1 MLFDRQETLSRVL
14 ESTTAFVRFRYKAFL
29 KLHFIIRN
37 GVPLH
42 FTIRNT
48 VPYNKPLTNRACSGS
63 TGEYWRSVVA
73 VRTSLR
79 SVRTT
84 TTSGQYSPVRPSRSV
99 SKRLIY
105 IVKKI
110 NCQMV
115 RDEKCLVSF
124 PFNCSSH
131 IYNGCHFVLFPCR
144 APPCSSEERP
154 TR

>member
-48 VPYNKPLTNRACSGS
+48 VPYNKPLTNRACSGR
-63 TGEYWRSVVA
+63 TGEYWPSVVA

-99 SKRLIY
+99 SKRLIS
-105 IVKKI
+105 VKKSDSVSKFK
-110 NCQMV
+110 Q
-115 RDEKCLVSF
+115 ELKLFCLQIDR
-124 PFNCSSH
+124 H
-131 IYNGCHFVLFPCR
+131 D
-144 APPCSSEERP
+144 
-154 TR
+154 

>member
-48 VPYNKPLTNRACSGS
+48 VPYNKPLTNRACSGR

-99 SKRLIY
+99 SKRLLFSARENQ
-105 IVKKI
+105 KLCWTFTKI
-110 NCQMV
+110 PSIKSVNEEV
-115 RDEKCLVSF
+115 VNTKI
-124 PFNCSSH
+124 SSTKTKMRQWVDK
-131 IYNGCHFVLFPCR
+131 I
-144 APPCSSEERP
+144 
-154 TR
+154 

>member
-1 MLFDRQETLSRVL
+1 MLFDRQETLSQVL

-42 FTIRNT
+42 FSIRNT
-48 VPYNKPLTNRACSGS
+48 VPYNKPLTNRACSGR

-99 SKRLIY
+99 SKRLLLKTELGILDFQHFHWLAGHRLSAH
-105 IVKKI
+105 IPALPNMVNESI
-110 NCQMV
+110 NKESWIKNFQTGG
-115 RDEKCLVSF
+115 
-124 PFNCSSH
+124 H
-131 IYNGCHFVLFPCR
+131 
-144 APPCSSEERP
+144 
-154 TR
+154 

>member
-48 VPYNKPLTNRACSGS
+48 VPYNKPLTNRACSGR
-63 TGEYWRSVVA
+63 TGEYWPSVVA
-73 VRTSLR
+73 VRISLR

-99 SKRLIY
+99 SKRLLFIY
-105 IVKKI
+105 LIV
-110 NCQMV
+110 NN
-115 RDEKCLVSF
+115 
-124 PFNCSSH
+124 FNFFLLCPQ
-131 IYNGCHFVLFPCR
+131 FVVNTKYIDTLIKLLL
-144 APPCSSEERP
+144 
-154 TR
+154 

>member
-48 VPYNKPLTNRACSGS
+48 VPYNKPLTNRACSGR

-99 SKRLIY
+99 SKRL
-105 IVKKI
+105 
-110 NCQMV
+110 
-115 RDEKCLVSF
+115 LL
-124 PFNCSSH
+124 
-131 IYNGCHFVLFPCR
+131 VLFVFLCNIPCKFRGNEQR
-144 APPCSSEERP
+144 ALYIRSTIIPK
-154 TR
+154 